1 MLGEIFDEEY
11 DSNMNEILQ
20 KNPEQNTN
28 NNMNL
33 NNFNDLLEFPSKK
46 TGEEKKE
53 KSKKKK
59 KKAICDNCKALT
71 QKINELEQL
80 NIELLKIKEKLSQEN
95 EALSQK
101 NEELTQ
107 NNVNIVNKNQ
117 ELININ
123 KQLKEENNDLINK
136 NKELSEEND
145 KIKKQIISNQN
156 KSNNKEEL
164 NKKPIENQNININ
177 NKIEIKNN
185 NNISNNESI
194 IPNKDIIYS
203 KKKEAFN
210 SSKFC
215 PIEDFNKLKLI
226 VEELQTKINNLE
238 EWKNSMK
245 NKEEEKKEETNI
257 YQEKEKEIKVIK
269 DIKENIIEELKE
281 NNNNIIKNN
290 NITINNIPKYIKK
303 SIEDDKLQ
311 KIKNNFDADNSYSE
325 ESNGY
330 SNARTEQFNHNS
342 KKLKTK
348 LKNKIPKKELTL
360 KVKRIPSKTK
370 EIKTIPNPNNT
381 TIQTNTI
388 KTRSPISPINP
399 YINLTSNNIS
409 STTKEKPK
417 HKNQKFN
424 SKILTNLEGLDL
436 IARGLV
442 KDDIDSLRNLRV
454 GYKLIYRA
462 SEHGGRAE
470 DFHERCDDFEGTL
483 IIIKTKEENMFGGY
497 TKISWDPEEGE
508 GEEKRDEN
516 AFVFSINLEKIYFYF
531 GKKNNIICDK
541 NKGPC
546 FVGMIDIND
555 KILKGKGFVNNG
567 SIQCYEGEN
576 DKYEINGGKNE
587 FIIEEL
593 EVFQVIVKTN

>member
-11 DSNMNEILQ
+11 DSNINDLF
-20 KNPEQNTN
+20 KKKPEQNSN
-28 NNMNL
+28 NNMNY
-33 NNFNDLLEFPSKK
+33 NDLLEFPSNKSS
-46 TGEEKKE
+46 EEKKE
-53 KSKKKK
+53 KPKKKK
-59 KKAICDNCKALT
+59 KKAICENCKALT

-95 EALSQK
+95 EGLSQK

-107 NNVNIVNKNQ
+107 NNINIINKNQ
-117 ELININ
+117 ELISIN

-136 NKELSEEND
+136 NKELNEENN

-164 NKKPIENQNININ
+164 NKKQIENPNININ
-177 NKIEIKNN
+177 SNKIEIKNN
-185 NNISNNESI
+185 INMPNNESI

-203 KKKEAFN
+203 KKKDSFN
-210 SSKFC
+210 SSKYC
-215 PIEDFNKLKLI
+215 SIEDFNKLKLI
-226 VEELQTKINNLE
+226 VEELQNKVNNLE
-238 EWKNSMK
+238 HWKNSIK
-245 NKEEEKKEETNI
+245 NKDIEKKEEITNLN
-257 YQEKEKEIKVIK
+257 KEKEIK
-269 DIKENIIEELKE
+269 DIKEDIIKELNE
-281 NNNNIIKNN
+281 NNNNIKN

-303 SIEDDKLQ
+303 NIEDDKLQ
-311 KIKNNFDADNSYSE
+311 KIKNNFDLDNSYSE

-330 SNARTEQFNHNS
+330 SNARTEQYNHIS
-342 KKLKTK
+342 KKLKAK
-348 LKNKIPKKELTL
+348 PKKKITKKELSL

-370 EIKTIPNPNNT
+370 EAKPISNSTNI
-381 TIQTNTI
+381 TIQTNSI
-388 KTRSPISPINP
+388 KTKIPFTSMNP
-399 YINLTSNNIS
+399 YTNLTSNNIS
-409 STTKEKPK
+409 SSTKEKPK

-462 SEHGGRAE
+462 SEHGGGAE

-483 IIIKTKEENMFGGY
+483 IIIKTKDENIFGGY
-497 TKISWDPEEGE
+497 TSVSWDPEEGE
-508 GEEKRDEN
+508 EKKDEN

-531 GKKNNIICDK
+531 GKRNNILCDK

-546 FVGMIDIND
+546 FVGMFDINEN
-555 KILKGKGFVNNG
+555 ILKGKGFVNNG
-567 SIQCYEGEN
+567 NVQCFEGEN
-576 DKYEINGGKNE
+576 DKYEINGRKNE
-587 FIIEEL
+587 FVIDEL

>member
-11 DSNMNEILQ
+11 DSNINDLF
-20 KNPEQNTN
+20 KKKPEQNSN
-28 NNMNL
+28 NNKNY
-33 NNFNDLLEFPSKK
+33 NDLLEFPSNKS
-46 TGEEKKE
+46 GEEKKE
-53 KSKKKK
+53 KPKKKK

-95 EALSQK
+95 EGLSQK

-107 NNVNIVNKNQ
+107 NNINIINKNQ
-117 ELININ
+117 ELISIN
-123 KQLKEENNDLINK
+123 KQLKDENNDLINK
-136 NKELSEEND
+136 NKELNEENN

-156 KSNNKEEL
+156 KSNNKDEL
-164 NKKPIENQNININ
+164 NKKQIENPNININ
-177 NKIEIKNN
+177 SNKIEIKNN
-185 NNISNNESI
+185 INMPNNESI

-203 KKKEAFN
+203 KKKEGFN
-210 SSKFC
+210 SSKYC
-215 PIEDFNKLKLI
+215 SIEDFNKLKLI
-226 VEELQTKINNLE
+226 VEELQNKVNNLE
-238 EWKNSMK
+238 QWKNNVN
-245 NKEEEKKEETNI
+245 NKDINKKEEIINLN
-257 YQEKEKEIKVIK
+257 KEKEIK
-269 DIKENIIEELKE
+269 DIKEDIIKELNE
-281 NNNNIIKNN
+281 NNNIKN

-303 SIEDDKLQ
+303 NIEDDKLQ
-311 KIKNNFDADNSYSE
+311 KIKNNFDLDNSYSE

-330 SNARTEQFNHNS
+330 SNARTEQYNHIS
-342 KKLKTK
+342 KKLKAK
-348 LKNKIPKKELTL
+348 PKKKIPKKELSL

-370 EIKTIPNPNNT
+370 EAKPISNSTNI
-381 TIQTNTI
+381 TIQTNSI
-388 KTRSPISPINP
+388 KTKIPFASMNP
-399 YINLTSNNIS
+399 YVNLTSNNIS
-409 STTKEKPK
+409 SSTKEKPK

-462 SEHGGRAE
+462 SEHGGGAE

-483 IIIKTKEENMFGGY
+483 IIIKTKDENIFGGY
-497 TKISWDPEEGE
+497 TSVSWDPEEGE
-508 GEEKRDEN
+508 EKKDEN

-531 GKKNNIICDK
+531 GKKNNILCDK

-546 FVGMIDIND
+546 FVGMFDIN
-555 KILKGKGFVNNG
+555 KNILKGKGFVNNG
-567 SIQCYEGEN
+567 NVQCFDGEN
-576 DKYEINGGKNE
+576 DKYEINGRKNE
-587 FIIEEL
+587 FVIDEL